1 METRLNV
8 MENPIYKLGSV
19 LEKHLV
25 ENFVGSS
32 RDSDK
37 GYQIDILV
45 NALESKTD

>member
-1 METRLNV
+1 

-25 ENFVGSS
+25 QNFVESS

-45 NALESKTD
+45 RALESKTD

>member
-8 MENPIYKLGSV
+8 MENPINKLGSV

-25 ENFVGSS
+25 KNNVKSS

-45 NALESKTD
+45 NALESKID